1 MSLLFHFHLVKKVG
15 KGCTELADLEKGAE
29 YFGFEEDEIKQ
40 GSCLVKSTLESSMN
54 QKQLVDFTG
63 CVNLT
68 AIACICNTNDCN
80 SITINET
87 IPEVISEDQKLFRL
101 YKPLDI
107 TSRVKNEGHSAYY
120 SLIHSRNFI
129 IIVLIVLF
137 ERL

>member
-1 MSLLFHFHLVKKVG
+1 MSLLFQFDLVKKVG
-15 KGCTELADLEKGAE
+15 KGCTELADLENGAE
-29 YFGFEEDEIKQ
+29 YFGFEEEEIKQ
-40 GSCLVKSTLESSMN
+40 GSCLVKSTLESNMN
-54 QKQLVDFTG
+54 QKQLNDFTG

-137 ERL
+137 ESL